1 MTGPSAQHLVDSTN
15 AGTDE
20 TTFTLD
26 GRVATVHLNRP
37 ERRNSFT
44 SAFMESLLHSV
55 EQAVASGAPVIVI
68 LGGERGFSVGGD
80 LDEFSAGKF
89 APADQTPEQSA
100 AVLRRHA
107 RAVEMLRASEQVS
120 IAAVSG
126 PCAGAGFS
134 LAAACDLRIAADTA
148 VFRTAFIDAGLASD
162 YGGIWSLTK
171 LLGEAR
177 AKELMFLNP
186 KVTAARAL
194 EIGLI
199 SQLAPSEDFAA
210 TVHEVATAL
219 AAKAP
224 RALATTKQLFAAQA
238 DDFGAALDAESLAQK
253 QCAYT
258 ADAREA
264 ALAFT
269 ERRMPVFSNA

>member
-1 MTGPSAQHLVDSTN
+1 MTAPSTQHST
-15 AGTDE
+15 ASQPE
-20 TTFTLD
+20 TVCAID
-26 GRVATVHLNRP
+26 GSVATIRLNRP
-37 ERRNSFT
+37 DRRNSFT
-44 SAFMESLLHSV
+44 DAFMESLLHSV
-55 EQAVASGAPVIVI
+55 EQAIASGAPVIVI

-80 LDEFSAGKF
+80 LDEFSAGIF
-89 APADQTPEQSA
+89 APADQSPEQSA

-126 PCAGAGFS
+126 PCAGAGLS
-134 LAAACDLRIAADTA
+134 LAVACDLRIAADNS

-162 YGGIWSLTK
+162 YGGIWSLTR

-177 AKELMFLNP
+177 AKELMLLNP
-186 KVTAARAL
+186 KVTADRAL
-194 EIGLI
+194 EIGLV
-199 SQLAPSEDFAA
+199 SQLVSAENFESAVYETAI
-210 TVHEVATAL
+210 AL

-224 RALATTKQLFAAQA
+224 RALASTKRLFATQ
-238 DDFGAALDAESLAQK
+238 DDEFGIALDTESLIQK
-253 QCAYT
+253 ECAYT

-269 ERRMPVFSNA
+269 ERRTPVFGRA